1 MANENANTDD
11 DMEHTKQL
19 TEQVRASFVK
29 DGDHP
34 DLRGEIFDAWLLTIV
49 YRAQAEAVRQATELV
64 AGRRQEFD
72 KLTSEM

>member
-1 MANENANTDD
+1 MADENANTDD

-29 DGDHP
+29 DSDHP
-34 DLRGEIFDAWLLTIV
+34 DLRGEIFDAWLSTIV

-64 AGRRQEFD
+64 AGREREFD

>member
-11 DMEHTKQL
+11 GMEDTKRL

-29 DGDHP
+29 DSDHP
-34 DLRGEIFDAWLLTIV
+34 DLRGEIFDAWLSTIV
-49 YRAQAEAVRQATELV
+49 YHAQAEAVRQATELV